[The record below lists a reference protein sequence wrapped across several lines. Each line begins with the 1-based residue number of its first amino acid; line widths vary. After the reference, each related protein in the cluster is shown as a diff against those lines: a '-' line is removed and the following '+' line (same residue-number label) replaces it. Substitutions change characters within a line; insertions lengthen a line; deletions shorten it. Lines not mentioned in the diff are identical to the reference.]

1 MYLIHSTIHQPAVMC
16 AGVNEVG
23 NDKLA
28 VFILYM
34 SSKDLIQHYIRI
46 NSNLEISLAADD
58 RHFRATS
65 HKDVNV
71 RQGVEV

>member
-1 MYLIHSTIHQPAVMC
+1 M
-16 AGVNEVG
+16 G

-34 SSKDLIQHYIRI
+34 SSKDLIQHYVRI
-46 NSNLEISLAADD
+46 NSNLEISLAAAD